1 LTIKNPFFIVTRLD
15 KESGIKRS
23 LREVEFLLSGETI
36 IAVENVSLA
45 FGGVQALYNVS
56 TQLLPGEIFAIIGP
70 NGAGKT
76 CLLNCISRFYTP
88 QEGEIRFKGKGI
100 TQVPTH
106 NIAKLGIAR
115 TFQNIELFKGMTVL
129 DNIKL
134 GRHVFLKSGILS
146 DMLYWGRTQ
155 REELKLRQE
164 IEEKII
170 DLLEIQTIRKQVVG
184 TLPYG
189 LQKRVELARALAM
202 QPEVLLL
209 DEPMAGMNLEETE
222 DMARFII
229 NVNTMW
235 DVSIILVEHDMG
247 VVMDISDRVCVLEF
261 GQKIAEGSPQEIQ
274 ENPQVIRA
282 YLGEDEK
289 AYSRL

>member
-1 LTIKNPFFIVTRLD
+1 LTIKNPFFIVTELAE
-15 KESGIKRS
+15 ESGIK
-23 LREVEFLLSGETI
+23 REVEFLLSGETI
-36 IAVENVSLA
+36 IDVENVSLA

-56 TQLLPGEIFAIIGP
+56 THLLPGEIFAIIGP

-88 QEGEIRFKGKGI
+88 QEGEIRLKGKDI
-100 TQVPTH
+100 TRVATH
-106 NIAKLGIAR
+106 HIAKLGIA
-115 TFQNIELFKGMTVL
+115 
-129 DNIKL
+129 
-134 GRHVFLKSGILS
+134 
-146 DMLYWGRTQ
+146 
-155 REELKLRQE
+155 RQE

-170 DLLEIQTIRKQVVG
+170 DLLEIETIRKKVVG

-229 NVNTMW
+229 NVNQMW
-235 DVSIILVEHDMG
+235 RVSIILVEHDMG

-261 GQKIAEGSPQEIQ
+261 GQKIAQGSPQEIQ